1 MTLASYCGNQSKFFL
16 SGFKRTQAI
25 KPNIV
30 IQRIDPLKVIGR
42 LPGNLSGIKPSRCP
56 KAVQPKFGA
65 CVPVLKIEKAIGNRT
80 TQVFPA
86 AELEQLIPWSIEK
99 MCSVKD
105 AFRTITREESL
116 ENYHRPVCNTSFQ
129 ESGAIAKLIL
139 NENSDKKMSLINKF
153 IITVEDTDS
162 TRYPKSPSA
171 RICEIWKNASD
182 DVCFRRVNRGEG
194 HTEVYLVTG
203 PHKDTPESTFT
214 GQAQPDETPL
224 SDEKT
229 LKYLLRL
236 SDEKT
241 LKYLMMIGFT
251 GEEAKNLIQLGK
263 NVGSN
268 PEIKEILAAK
278 HRQEFVRWL
287 VEHGKLTEQIN
298 D

>member
-1 MTLASYCGNQSKFFL
+1 M
-16 SGFKRTQAI
+16 
-25 KPNIV
+25 
-30 IQRIDPLKVIGR
+30 KVIGR

-99 MCSVKD
+99 TCSVKD

-139 NENSDKKMSLINKF
+139 NENSNKKMSLINKFINKF
-153 IITVEDTDS
+153 IITVEDTCDL

-171 RICEIWKNASD
+171 QICETWKNASD
-182 DVCFRRVNRGEG
+182 DVCFRRVDRGEG
-194 HTEVYLVTG
+194 HSEVYLVTG
-203 PHKDTPESTFT
+203 LHKDTPESTFT
-214 GQAQPDETPL
+214 GQAQPDKTP
-224 SDEKT
+224 
-229 LKYLLRL
+229 L